1 MTAHSPVRMVG
12 TSFDMTTSPIDAEA
26 ADSPSPQPLSAWP
39 LPLLVTFRYCVA
51 FVAITTAYLA
61 VGHVQALLEP
71 VAPFVGPIAEW
82 IQNGPVGLMTGYE
95 WVTGH
100 LFGADVYYPTIA
112 GYRAYLI
119 TALALAAVITL
130 VWSAIDRRR
139 RDYRRAHAWFRV
151 YLRYLL
157 AAVMLGYG
165 MAKVIPVQFPQPSLV
180 QLITPVGELTK
191 MRLLWLSMGAAPA
204 YQVFTGLCEV
214 TGALLLLSR
223 RTSLLGALILAGSL
237 TNVLALNLAYG
248 IGVQL
253 NVTVYLLMAL
263 MLIAPDARR
272 LIETLVQPTAPAVPK
287 PAPGAGW
294 RGMTRATAA
303 VKWLLVIW
311 LIGVHVREPWVMSA
325 DEWRIPALYGIYD
338 VEEFVR
344 GGVALAKDDN
354 ARWQRVVMAE
364 RNTAAIQTTSGPLQR
379 YEVSV
384 DEAAHTLTLTP
395 AQGKGDPLTLRYSR
409 EGDGRL
415 IVDGNI
421 NGAAVRARLHATDL
435 TKFTLRQPLR

>member
-1 MTAHSPVRMVG
+1 LIVVT
-12 TSFDMTTSPIDAEA
+12 
-26 ADSPSPQPLSAWP
+26 LSAWP
-39 LPLLVTFRYCVA
+39 PPLLIAFRYCVA
-51 FVAITTAYLA
+51 FVAITTTYLA
-61 VGHVQALLEP
+61 VGHVQALVEP
-71 VAPFVGPIAEW
+71 VAPFVAPIAEW
-82 IQNGPVGLMTGYE
+82 ITDGPAGLMTGYE
-95 WVTGH
+95 WVTGR
-100 LFGADVYYPTIA
+100 LFGADVPYPTIA

-130 VWSAIDRRR
+130 VWSVIDWRR

-157 AAVMLGYG
+157 AAVMLSYG

-180 QLITPVGELTK
+180 QLITPVGDLTR

-204 YQVFTGLCEV
+204 YSVFTGLCEV

-263 MLIAPDARR
+263 MLVAPDARR
-272 LIETLVQPTAPAVPK
+272 LIDVLFQLPAPAAPT
-287 PAPGAGW
+287 PAPAGPW
-294 RGMTRATAA
+294 LGMTRATAA
-303 VKWLLVIW
+303 VKWLVVIW
-311 LIGVHVREPWVMSA
+311 LIGVHVHQPWVMSA

-338 VEEFVR
+338 VEEFAR
-344 GGVALAKDDN
+344 GGVAVAKDDD
-354 ARWQRVVMAE
+354 ARWQRVVIAE
-364 RNTAAIQTTSGPLQR
+364 RETAAIQSTTGSLQR
-379 YEVSV
+379 YSV
-384 DEAAHTLTLTP
+384 RVDAPAHTLTLTP
-395 AQGKGDPLTLRYSR
+395 AQGKAGPLTLRYSQ
-409 EGDGRL
+409 EEDGRL

-421 NGAAVRARLHATDL
+421 NGDAVRARLRASDV